1 VPMNAATSRYS
12 IGELSRLTGLPVRTI
27 RFYSDSRLVPE
38 AGRTPAGYRTY
49 GREAVDR
56 LGLVR
61 TLRDLGIDLPTIRKV
76 LDREVSVTSVAAAHA
91 AALDIQIRGLRLR
104 RAVLRAV
111 VERGATNRQAG
122 PASGPASGK
131 EVELMNRLAQ
141 LSDAERRRMIED
153 FLDDVFRGLDIDPKF
168 EQGMRSAMPDL
179 PEEPTTAQIEA
190 WVELAE
196 LVAEPDFRSRIR
208 QMAERAAEDRAAG
221 RSGDDAS
228 AGQATATA
236 VASRAGEAV
245 AAGIDP
251 ASPQAAP
258 IVDELVEG
266 YAAFRGES
274 DGPELRR
281 WLVEMIATFADPRA
295 ERYWQLLAT
304 INGWPAIPSS
314 VPAWEWFRAALEA
327 PLKAPDE
334 KH

>member
-1 VPMNAATSRYS
+1 
-12 IGELSRLTGLPVRTI
+12 
-27 RFYSDSRLVPE
+27 
-38 AGRTPAGYRTY
+38 
-49 GREAVDR
+49 
-56 LGLVR
+56 
-61 TLRDLGIDLPTIRKV
+61 
-76 LDREVSVTSVAAAHA
+76 
-91 AALDIQIRGLRLR
+91 
-104 RAVLRAV
+104 
-111 VERGATNRQAG
+111 
-122 PASGPASGK
+122 
-131 EVELMNRLAQ
+131 MNRLAQ

-168 EQGMRSAMPDL
+168 EQGMRSAMPEL

-196 LVAEPDFRSRIR
+196 LVAEPDFRRRIR
-208 QMAERAAEDRAAG
+208 QMAERAAQDRAAG
-221 RSGDDAS
+221 RSGDDTR
-228 AGQATATA
+228 AGQATAEA

-251 ASPQAAP
+251 ASAQAAP
-258 IVDELVEG
+258 IVDELVGG
-266 YAAFRGES
+266 YAGFRGES

-327 PLKAPDE
+327 PVKAPDE
-334 KH
+334 KR

>member
-1 VPMNAATSRYS
+1 VAMDAATSRYS
-12 IGELSRLTGLPVRTI
+12 IGELSHLTGLPVRTI
-27 RFYSDSRLVPE
+27 RFYSDSGLVPE

-49 GREAVDR
+49 GREALQR

-61 TLRDLGIDLPTIRKV
+61 TLRGLGIDLPTIRKV
-76 LDREVSVTSVAAAHA
+76 LDREVSVASVAAAHA
-91 AALDIQIRGLRLR
+91 AALDLQIRGLRLR

-111 VERGATNRQAG
+111 VQRAATNDRAG

-131 EVELMNRLAQ
+131 EVDLMNRLAQ

-196 LVAEPDFRSRIR
+196 LVAEPDFRRRIR
-208 QMAERAAEDRAAG
+208 QMAQRAAEDRVAG
-221 RSGDDAS
+221 RSDDPG

-251 ASPQAAP
+251 ASAPAAP
-258 IVDELVEG
+258 IVDELVAG
-266 YAAFRGES
+266 YAGLRGES

-314 VPAWEWFRAALEA
+314 LPAWEWFQEALQA
-327 PLKAPDE
+327 SLPPR
-334 KH
+334 

>member
-1 VPMNAATSRYS
+1 MDAATSRYS

-27 RFYSDSRLVPE
+27 RFYSDGGLVPE
-38 AGRTPAGYRTY
+38 AGRTPGGYRTY
-49 GREAVDR
+49 DREALQR
-56 LGLVR
+56 LGLVP
-61 TLRDLGIDLPTIRKV
+61 TLRKV
-76 LDREVSVTSVAAAHA
+76 LDREASVTSVAAAHA

-122 PASGPASGK
+122 PTSGPASGK

-196 LVAEPDFRSRIR
+196 LVAQPDFRRRIR

-221 RSGDDAS
+221 HAEYDAQ
-228 AGQATATA
+228 ALEATAKA
-236 VASRAGEAV
+236 VALRAGEAV

-251 ASPQAAP
+251 ASAQAAP
-258 IVDELVEG
+258 IVDE
-266 YAAFRGES
+266 
-274 DGPELRR
+274 
-281 WLVEMIATFADPRA
+281 
-295 ERYWQLLAT
+295 
-304 INGWPAIPSS
+304 
-314 VPAWEWFRAALEA
+314 
-327 PLKAPDE
+327 
-334 KH
+334 

>member
-1 VPMNAATSRYS
+1 MNAETNRYS
-12 IGELSRLTGLPVRTI
+12 IGELARLTGLPVRTI
-27 RFYSDSRLVPE
+27 RFYSDSGLVPE

-49 GREAVDR
+49 DREALQR

-91 AALDIQIRGLRLR
+91 AALDVQIRGLRLR

-111 VERGATNRQAG
+111 VERSATNRQAG
-122 PASGPASGK
+122 PVPEK
-131 EVELMNRLAQ
+131 EVELMNKLAQ

-179 PEEPTTAQIEA
+179 PEEPDTAQIET

-196 LVAEPDFRSRIR
+196 LVAQPDFRRRIR

-221 RSGDDAS
+221 RSGDDAR
-228 AGQATATA
+228 AGQATARA

-245 AAGIDP
+245 AARIDP
-251 ASPQAAP
+251 ASAEAGP
-258 IVDELVEG
+258 IVDELVG
-266 YAAFRGES
+266 AYAAFRGEG

-281 WLVEMIATFADPRA
+281 WL
-295 ERYWQLLAT
+295 
-304 INGWPAIPSS
+304 
-314 VPAWEWFRAALEA
+314 
-327 PLKAPDE
+327 
-334 KH
+334 

>member
-1 VPMNAATSRYS
+1 MDAATSRYS

-27 RFYSDSRLVPE
+27 RFYSDSGLVPE

-49 GREAVDR
+49 DREAPQR

-131 EVELMNRLAQ
+131 DVELMNRLAQ

-196 LVAEPDFRSRIR
+196 LVAEPDFRRRIR
-208 QMAERAAEDRAAG
+208 QMAQRAAEDRAAG
-221 RSGDDAS
+221 RSVDAS
-228 AGQATATA
+228 AGQATAMA

-251 ASPQAAP
+251 ASAQAAP
-258 IVDELVEG
+258 IVDELVAG
-266 YAAFRGES
+266 YAGVRGES

-314 VPAWEWFRAALEA
+314 VPAWEWFRAALQA
-327 PLKAPDE
+327 SLMPK
-334 KH
+334 

>member
-1 VPMNAATSRYS
+1 
-12 IGELSRLTGLPVRTI
+12 
-27 RFYSDSRLVPE
+27 
-38 AGRTPAGYRTY
+38 
-49 GREAVDR
+49 
-56 LGLVR
+56 
-61 TLRDLGIDLPTIRKV
+61 
-76 LDREVSVTSVAAAHA
+76 VAAAHA

-104 RAVLRAV
+104 RAVLRVV

-131 EVELMNRLAQ
+131 DVELMNRLAQ

-196 LVAEPDFRSRIR
+196 LVAEPDFRRRIR

-221 RSGDDAS
+221 RSVDAS
-228 AGQATATA
+228 AGQATAMA

-251 ASPQAAP
+251 ASAQAAP
-258 IVDELVEG
+258 IVDELVAG
-266 YAAFRGES
+266 YAGVRGES

-295 ERYWQLLAT
+295 ERYWKLLAT

-314 VPAWEWFRAALEA
+314 VPAWEWFRAALQA
-327 PLKAPDE
+327 SLVPK
-334 KH
+334 